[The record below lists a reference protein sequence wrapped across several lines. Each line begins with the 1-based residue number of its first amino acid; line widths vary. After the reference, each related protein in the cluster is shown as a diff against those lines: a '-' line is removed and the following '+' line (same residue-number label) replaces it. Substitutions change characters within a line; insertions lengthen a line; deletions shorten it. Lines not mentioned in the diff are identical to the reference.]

1 MECQFETVM
10 TKDKKEWAAC
20 WRIPGLPDM
29 LDEGRLDEFT
39 ENVEELGPFPDWEIQ
54 DNHKDKRYKWNQR
67 GPRHSRLIQLA
78 FHDCL
83 RYQNKMCNQCF

>member
-29 LDEGRLDEFT
+29 LDEGDLDEFSRGHGADPGPRADT
-39 ENVEELGPFPDWEIQ
+39 SELNGPNI
-54 DNHKDKRYKWNQR
+54 RYKWRTR
-67 GPRHSRLIQLA
+67 GPKASRLIQLA

-83 RYQNKMCNQCF
+83 R